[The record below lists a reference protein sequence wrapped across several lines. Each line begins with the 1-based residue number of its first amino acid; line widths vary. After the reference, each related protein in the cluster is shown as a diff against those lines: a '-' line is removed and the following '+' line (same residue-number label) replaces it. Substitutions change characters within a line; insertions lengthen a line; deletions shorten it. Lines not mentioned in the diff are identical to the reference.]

1 MTAPAAGGPLP
12 LRVLVVDDH
21 PLYREGLV
29 TAISAMADV
38 KVVGEAADGERAV
51 ELVAQLL
58 PDVVVMDLHMPVLN
72 GIEATRRIA
81 AEHPRIAVLVLTML
95 EGDDSVFA
103 AMRAGARGYLLKGA
117 DRTEIA
123 RALAAVAHGE
133 IVFSAGIASRVLS
146 FFTTG
151 PDTAAASRRT
161 FPGLTEREREV
172 LDLVARGLTNAEIA
186 RRLVVSDKTVRNH
199 VSNVFAKL
207 QVAGRAEAVA
217 RARDAGLGT
226 QQTSAAGTPGA

>member
-1 MTAPAAGGPLP
+1 MA

-29 TAISAMADV
+29 TAMSAMTGV
-38 KVVGEAADGERAV
+38 EVVGEAGDGEQAV
-51 ELVAQLL
+51 AAAAALV

-72 GIEATRRIA
+72 GIDATRRICSGT
-81 AEHPRIAVLVLTML
+81 PSVAVLVLTML

-117 DRTEIA
+117 DRAEIE
-123 RALAAVAHGE
+123 RALTGVAHGE
-133 IVFSAGIASRVLS
+133 VVFSAGIASRVLA
-146 FFTTG
+146 FFAAG
-151 PDTAAASRRT
+151 PAAAAGSLDP
-161 FPGLTEREREV
+161 FPGLTEREREI

-217 RARDAGLGT
+217 RARDAGLG
-226 QQTSAAGTPGA
+226 AAS

>member
-1 MTAPAAGGPLP
+1 MA
-12 LRVLVVDDH
+12 LRVVVVDDH

-29 TAISAMADV
+29 TAMSAMPGV
-38 KVVGEAADGERAV
+38 EVVGEAGDGEQALTV
-51 ELVAQLL
+51 TAELL
-58 PDVVVMDLHMPVLN
+58 PDVVVMDLHMPVMN
-72 GIEATRRIA
+72 GIDATRALTA
-81 AEHPRIAVLVLTML
+81 AHPSVAVLVLTML

-117 DRTEIA
+117 DRSEIA
-123 RALAAVAHGE
+123 RALNGVAHGE
-133 IVFSAGIASRVLS
+133 IVFSSGIASRVLA
-146 FFTTG
+146 FFAAG
-151 PDTAAASRRT
+151 PRAAAASLDP
-161 FPGLTEREREV
+161 FPGLTEREREI

-226 QQTSAAGTPGA
+226 AR